1 MSLKNLSAKIKI
13 PKLLKDKLKNKRVK
27 KIYESFEK
35 TIRIKENFIV
45 GVSGGPDS
53 LALAFLAKI
62 FSIKKK
68 LKSKFIIIDHKLRK
82 ESSDEAKNVKKILGK
97 SHIKAEILSWSGKK
111 PSKNIQSLARQKRYN
126 LLMKMGKKLKIKN
139 ILVGHH
145 QDDLLENFFIRILRG
160 SGLKGLISLSEKNNF
175 GNMNILRPLLGF
187 EKKDLIFLSKKVFNY
202 YVKDPSN
209 ENSEFKRIRIRKLL
223 LELEKDGLDKNKFLK
238 TISNLKKSN
247 EVISFYVMDNL
258 KRNSF
263 FSKKKQQIVLSKD
276 FFDQPF
282 EVVFRSFSDSIRIIG
297 ENYYPSRGKK
307 IEKMIHE
314 IKNNSSFKATLGRC
328 IIEKVNQS
336 VIISKEH

>member
-27 KIYESFEK
+27 KIYNSFEK

-82 ESSDEAKNVKKILGK
+82 ESSDEAKTVKKILGK

-126 LLMKMGKKLKIKN
+126 LLMNMGKKLKIKN

-160 SGLKGLISLSEKNNF
+160 SGLKGLISLSEENNF
-175 GNMNILRPLLGF
+175 GNINILRPLLGF
-187 EKKDLIFLSKKVFNY
+187 EKKDLIFLSKIVFNY

-258 KRNSF
+258 KKNSF

-282 EVVFRSFSDSIRIIG
+282 EVVFRSFSDSVRIIG